1 MWVGTAAPP
10 RHRIEVS
17 RGVGARIGRK
27 RGSSDVAS
35 PLVKKPVNS
44 DTMVMIEA
52 TYLTHQFLIAMP
64 TLADPNFF
72 QTVTYISEHNASGAL
87 GLVINRPLQL
97 SLGQLME
104 HLQIATDRPD
114 LATLPVYQGGPV
126 QPEQGF
132 VIHSPIGQW
141 GATLRVTEEV
151 GITTSRD
158 ILQAVARGEGP
169 ERLLVTL
176 GYAGWG
182 PGQLEQELGEN
193 AWLSTP
199 ADLDILFHKPSE
211 QRWGAAAA
219 LLGIDLNL
227 LSANAGHA

>member
-1 MWVGTAAPP
+1 M
-10 RHRIEVS
+10 
-17 RGVGARIGRK
+17 
-27 RGSSDVAS
+27 
-35 PLVKKPVNS
+35 NS
-44 DTMVMIEA
+44 DTMSMIEPS
-52 TYLTHQFLIAMP
+52 YLTNQFLIAMP

-87 GLVINRPLQL
+87 GLVINRPLNL
-97 SLGQLME
+97 SLGQLLE
-104 HLQIATDRPD
+104 HLQIVTDRPD
-114 LATLPVYQGGPV
+114 LAALPIYHGGPV

-132 VIHSPIGQW
+132 VVHSPVGHW
-141 GATLRVTEEV
+141 GATLRVTDDI

-169 ERLLVTL
+169 EHLLVTL

-182 PGQLEQELGEN
+182 PGQLEQELAEN
-193 AWLSTP
+193 AWLSSP
-199 ADLDILFHKPSE
+199 ADFDILFHTPSD
-211 QRWGAAAA
+211 QRWLAAAA

>member
-1 MWVGTAAPP
+1 M
-10 RHRIEVS
+10 S
-17 RGVGARIGRK
+17 
-27 RGSSDVAS
+27 
-35 PLVKKPVNS
+35 
-44 DTMVMIEA
+44 MIEPS
-52 TYLTHQFLIAMP
+52 YLTNQFLIAMP

-87 GLVINRPLQL
+87 GLVINRPLNL
-97 SLGQLME
+97 SLGQLQE
-104 HLQIATDRPD
+104 HLQIVTDRPD
-114 LATLPVYQGGPV
+114 LAALPIYHGGPV

-132 VIHSPIGQW
+132 VVHSPVGHW
-141 GATLRVTEEV
+141 GATLRVTDDI

-169 ERLLVTL
+169 EHLLVTL

-182 PGQLEQELGEN
+182 PGQLEQELAEN
-193 AWLSTP
+193 AWLSSP
-199 ADLDILFHKPSE
+199 ADFDILFHTPSD
-211 QRWGAAAA
+211 QRWLAAAA